1 MEHKNLMHPFTLF
14 AVNSMYPHPTPV
26 VPATVDT
33 RVTIM
38 VAVAKKLVGGG
49 GINWEDGMNTYL
61 LLHIKYRSNKGLLY
75 STGNDTQ
82 YSINNPNGK
91 REWIYA

>member
-1 MEHKNLMHPFTLF
+1 MHPFTLF

-38 VAVAKKLVGGG
+38 VAVAKKLVAGGG
-49 GINWEDGMNTYL
+49 
-61 LLHIKYRSNKGLLY
+61 
-75 STGNDTQ
+75 
-82 YSINNPNGK
+82 
-91 REWIYA
+91 